1 MIRPVNSVD
10 ALASTPAVRSKVP
23 ATPAKTSFAEALESR
38 LKDPEPVRFSAHAR
52 ERLDS
57 RNVTFTGSDR
67 LRLDQAVDRLA
78 AKGSRE
84 SLVLMDELA
93 LVVSVPN
100 RTVITVVPQSD
111 TGSIFTHIDSAVVVP
126 KDGVPREG

>member
-1 MIRPVNSVD
+1 MIRPVHSVD
-10 ALASTPAVRSKVP
+10 PRGLTAPVRPSTQSA
-23 ATPAKTSFAEALESR
+23 PAKTSFAETLESR
-38 LKDPEPVRFSAHAR
+38 LRDPEPVRFSAHAR

-57 RNVTFTGSDR
+57 RNVTFSGSDR
-67 LRLDQAVDRLA
+67 LRLDRAVDRLA
-78 AKGSRE
+78 EKGSRE

-111 TGSIFTHIDSAVVVP
+111 TGNIFTHIDSAVVVP
-126 KDGVPREG
+126 KDGTPREG